1 MRSAEKDM
9 KICEEMGELLE
20 RVAASESVMTAEDAE
35 LIAVVKEALPWW
47 IRRVGELEQQNR
59 EMRVRLSRLTLETE

>member
-35 LIAVVKEALPWW
+35 LIAVVKEALSWW